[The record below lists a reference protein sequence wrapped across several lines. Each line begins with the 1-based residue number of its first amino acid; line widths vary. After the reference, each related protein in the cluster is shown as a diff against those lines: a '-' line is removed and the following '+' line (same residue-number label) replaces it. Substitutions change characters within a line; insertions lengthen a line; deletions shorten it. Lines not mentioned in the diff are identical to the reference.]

1 MNPANPQ
8 KTTTMTDEQ
17 RKLIRDIKT
26 DITDLILKTNVIDK
40 KEYLKLLTR
49 VKGKIEE
56 LEVSKSAPKT

>member
-1 MNPANPQ
+1 
-8 KTTTMTDEQ
+8 MTDEQ